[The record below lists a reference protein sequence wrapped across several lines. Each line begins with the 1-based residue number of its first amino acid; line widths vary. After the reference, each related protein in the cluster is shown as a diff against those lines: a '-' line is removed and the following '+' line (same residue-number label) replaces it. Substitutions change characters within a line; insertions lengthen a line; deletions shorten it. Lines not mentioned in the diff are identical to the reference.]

1 MAKFKSHA
9 LVALLLVV
17 GYGLMQFRATMGPSL
32 LLEIGL
38 FVLALI
44 ALIVAA
50 DNFTELAVKVGNS
63 LGLSKLATGTLI
75 VAIGTSAPEMFS
87 SLSAALKGEA
97 GMVIGN
103 VYGTVVANTLLG
115 IGAAATFAKAS
126 LPVHKDVF
134 GSKMSIFLG
143 AVLISTASMIDGVF
157 DMVDGLL
164 LLLLLVFYL
173 AYVLKNDKHNQAEQA
188 LLNNDEDEEEEKETT
203 TVLDWGLL
211 VLSLSFLFISGD
223 LVVDALI
230 KGAEITDIMSAKLSS
245 TILAVGTS
253 IPEIAV
259 AITIVRRP
267 GDNNDQAD
275 LLLGE
280 ILGSNIFDIFGIL
293 GITSLILPLTMEP
306 NLLMYLSGSMIVMFF
321 VTNVVMNDRKIDKI
335 EGLILLALFAVFNNQ
350 LVSI

>member
-1 MAKFKSHA
+1 M
-9 LVALLLVV
+9 LLLLVR
-17 GYGLMQFRATMGPSL
+17 GFHCQRDAESCQT
-32 LLEIGL
+32 
-38 FVLALI
+38 
-44 ALIVAA
+44 
-50 DNFTELAVKVGNS
+50 
-63 LGLSKLATGTLI
+63 
-75 VAIGTSAPEMFS
+75 
-87 SLSAALKGEA
+87 
-97 GMVIGN
+97 
-103 VYGTVVANTLLG
+103 
-115 IGAAATFAKAS
+115 
-126 LPVHKDVF
+126 
-134 GSKMSIFLG
+134 
-143 AVLISTASMIDGVF
+143 LISTASMIDGVF

-188 LLNNDEDEEEEKETT
+188 LLNSDEDEEEEKETT

-306 NLLMYLSGSMIVMFF
+306 NLLMYLSGSMVVMFF